1 MNDMMEHKGYFGTVQ
16 YSDDDAIF
24 YGKVAFVR
32 ALISYEGESV
42 QVLKQSFCEA
52 VDDYLATC
60 EAEGK
65 KPDVPFKGT
74 FNVRTGPDLHREAA
88 IFAAR
93 HRMNLN
99 SVVKAALQRYLSA

>member
-1 MNDMMEHKGYFGTVQ
+1 MPQPTLSDVHVNTPLTNLSIAYRQSADMF
-16 YSDDDAIF
+16 
-24 YGKVAFVR
+24 VADQAYPR
-32 ALISYEGESV
+32 V